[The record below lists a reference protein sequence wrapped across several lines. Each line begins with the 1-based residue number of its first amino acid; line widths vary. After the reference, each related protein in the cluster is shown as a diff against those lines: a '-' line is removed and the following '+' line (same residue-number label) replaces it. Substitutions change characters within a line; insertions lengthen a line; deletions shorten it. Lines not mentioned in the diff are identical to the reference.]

1 MQKPIICAPAIG
13 LFLLIASAFNGRA
26 QIGTALSFDGTN
38 DFVLPSANPFA
49 NVTNTFTI
57 EAWVKPAAA
66 RAVTTETNTGISG
79 TTSQRYAVF
88 PDQGDAAYGAG
99 HAGAGVSVGTNGI
112 SVFEHAANYLPSPLV
127 YANSSTGWMHVAV
140 VYSNRQPQL
149 YLNGVLA
156 RTGLASTKI
165 VHPSANLGEMGSVG
179 SGYGYFSGQLDE
191 FRVWNVARGA
201 GEIRS
206 NMFTVLSGAEPGLVV
221 NYHFNE
227 GTGGSTADSAALNGN
242 TTGNLSNGVAWVT
255 SSAPAA
261 GLAVTMAD
269 SLLIDTNGNGKAS
282 AGDTIRY
289 TITIQNSGTNT
300 LTNVVLNVPAT
311 ANNTLVPGSVKVPPK
326 GVDDGPAS
334 NSVPGNAFHVALN
347 TTFNLSA
354 PGLLSN
360 DSGSPV
366 AVASFGG
373 GSFPGAS
380 TTTAAGSS
388 ATNANVGTLTV
399 NANGSVVFT
408 PTATFN
414 GFATFQYRLTN
425 SLGSGLANVTIAVGT
440 RPQASNDVYL
450 VTGNTMI
457 DTTLGGFS
465 LSGALANDSGSGIRI
480 SANTTPASGTL
491 ALIPE
496 NGHFTYVPAP
506 GFVGTTTFNYT
517 ITNGFGPASGTVT
530 LNVSN
535 LLWYVDNSVTVN
547 GDGRSSSPFRQ
558 TSDFTA
564 VNDGGA
570 GHPANNDLIFL
581 RRGGGNYTSTVNLRA
596 GQRLIGDG
604 ATGTFASVFGFGL
617 APGSAWGPGALVPPL
632 AGLRPVIV
640 TTSGAGVNLGNGN
653 LVRDLNLHAAN
664 GRGIT
669 GTNVGALTISN
680 VVARAAGGAVLDL
693 SSGAAN
699 IILDSASSTN
709 STAQGINLSNIT
721 GTVTLN
727 AGTIL
732 NAGGAAFNVVG
743 GTVTVTYNGAI
754 SQSSN
759 APIVAVTNHATGTLT
774 FQTGALNASNGTGLQ
789 FDNADGTYNFLG
801 TVTLNGGDAGI
812 DIVNGS
818 GGNFTFNNAPISGPT
833 GIAFRVNGGGGSISH
848 RGAIAKNNAGVAVD
862 IQGRTGGSVTLH
874 SNITASA
881 GAGGIQV
888 QNCTGGTITF
898 AGPTKSLSTGV
909 NPGVNLVNNT
919 GTTINFTG
927 GGLGITTSS
936 GTGFNATGGGTVS
949 VTTGANNNT
958 VTTTT
963 GVGVNIVNTT
973 IGSAGATFRSISATN
988 GMNGIALTSTGNGF
1002 FTVTGDGSLTR
1013 NGSGGTIQGTLDD
1026 GVALTSANNVTLQ
1039 SMNFVNCGN
1048 TIPTSAAE
1056 ISSTTGD
1063 QTIQISGGANIV
1075 LSAVLI
1081 QNPTGSGMVVLNL
1094 GGTNR
1099 ITNSLFTAFA
1109 DGIRHGIYVNN
1120 VNVDMGLF
1128 EFRNSTIN
1136 NLLND
1141 AATFFFANGGN
1152 SNMRLDVKGSTFENL
1167 DNQAL
1172 TVAAG
1177 GTITASGTMTSTIGG
1192 PNPADR
1198 NFFRNARHFSVGGV
1212 NVSAENNLGI
1222 LVNNGATHNSTVEN
1236 NLFDNIAEDGTIAN
1250 TSVLR
1255 TQNSGGRLNVIVR
1268 SNVIQNINFQTGA
1281 GGRHIIG
1288 HVFEPVVFSA
1298 SDFSNLTFD
1307 GNTASNVTYTL
1318 TSREFIFVDY
1328 RPTAS
1333 GGSVRAINNNFNM
1346 PTAGSQQAIELR
1358 FRQTNPSTVNVLVG
1372 TNGMGPLGA
1381 VINTALSF
1389 LDIDAEA
1396 AATVNA
1402 SVFNN
1407 RFTNSNPTPGAG
1419 ISVASETVGTS
1430 TMCANISGNNLSA
1443 AGNVIDINQTG
1454 TLRITQA
1461 SAAAIQ
1467 TANGGAIVSVTG
1479 SPLFG
1484 QLACTVP

>member
-1 MQKPIICAPAIG
+1 
-13 LFLLIASAFNGRA
+13 LFLLTASGFQSPA

-38 DFVLPSANPFA
+38 DFVRPGTNAFT
-49 NVTNTFTI
+49 NVSNNFTI
-57 EAWVKPAAA
+57 ETWVRPTAA
-66 RAVTTETNTGISG
+66 RNPTPEATNGVDG
-79 TTSQRYAVF
+79 VVAQRYAVF
-88 PDQGDAAYGAG
+88 PDQGDFTYGAG
-99 HAGAGVSVGTNGI
+99 HAGAGFSMGTNGI
-112 SVFEHAANYLPSPLV
+112 SVFEHAANYLASPLV
-127 YANSSTGWMHVAV
+127 YAFATTGWTHVAV
-140 VYSNRQPQL
+140 VYLNQQPSL
-149 YLNGVLA
+149 YVNSVLA
-156 RTGLASTKI
+156 RTGLTSTKI
-165 VHPSANLGEMGSVG
+165 VHPSAGLGENGQ
-179 SGYGYFSGQLDE
+179 GYGYFSGQLDE
-191 FRVWNVARGA
+191 FRVWNVARA
-201 GEIRS
+201 PSEIRS
-206 NMFTVLSGAEPGLVV
+206 NMFSVLSGAEPGLVV

-227 GTGGSTADSAALNGN
+227 GMGLTTADSAALNGN

-255 SSAPAA
+255 SSAPAG
-261 GLAVTMAD
+261 GLSVTMAD

-311 ANNTLVPGSVKVPPK
+311 ANNTLVPDSVKVPPK
-326 GVDDGPAS
+326 GVDDGPARD
-334 NSVPGNAFHVALN
+334 SVPGNAFHVALN

-360 DSGSPV
+360 DSGNPV

-373 GSFPGAS
+373 GSFPGTS

-388 ATNANVGTLTV
+388 ATNVNVGTLTV

-425 SLGSGLANVTIAVGT
+425 SLGGGVANVTIAVGT
-440 RPQASNDVYL
+440 RPQASNDIYL

-506 GFVGTTTFNYT
+506 GFTGTVAFNYT
-517 ITNGFGPASGTVT
+517 ITNGLGAAGGTVT

-564 VNDGGA
+564 VNDGAA
-570 GHPANNDLIFL
+570 GHPGNNDLIFL

-632 AGLRPVIV
+632 AGMRPVIFV
-640 TTSGAGVNLGNGN
+640 TSGAGVNLGNGN
-653 LVRDLNLHAAN
+653 LVRDLNINVAS
-664 GRGIT
+664 GRGVT

-680 VVARAAGGAVLDL
+680 VVARATGGAVLDL
-693 SSGAAN
+693 HSGAAN
-699 IILDSASSTN
+699 IILDSAWSTN

-732 NAGGAAFNVVG
+732 NAGGAAFNVIG
-743 GTVTVTYNGAI
+743 GTVSVTYNGGI

-774 FQTGALNASNGTGLQ
+774 FQNGALNASNGTGLQ
-789 FDNADGTYNFLG
+789 FDNADGTYNFTG
-801 TVTLNGGDAGI
+801 AVTLNGGDAGI

-818 GGNFTFNNAPISGPT
+818 GGNFTFNNAPITGPS

-881 GAGGIQV
+881 GAGGILV
-888 QNCTGGTITF
+888 QNCTGGTISF
-898 AGPTKSLSTGV
+898 AAPSQSLSTGV
-909 NPGVNLVNNT
+909 NPGVSLVNNS
-919 GTTINFTG
+919 GATINFGG
-927 GGLGITTSS
+927 GGLGITTST
-936 GTGFNATGGGTVS
+936 GTGFNATGGGTVN
-949 VTTGANNNT
+949 VTGTGNT
-958 VTTTT
+958 ITSGNGTALNV
-963 GVGVNIVNTT
+963 VNTT
-973 IGSAGATFRSISATN
+973 IGVSGMTFRSISSTN
-988 GMNGIALTSTGNGF
+988 GINGIALTSTGNGF
-1002 FTVTGDGSLTR
+1002 LTVTGDGSLTR
-1013 NGSGGTIQGTLDD
+1013 NGSGGTIQSTLDD
-1026 GVALTSANNVTLQ
+1026 GVALTAANNVTLQ

-1048 TIPTSAAE
+1048 TVPTSAAE
-1056 ISSTTGD
+1056 ISGTAGD

-1136 NLLND
+1136 NSLND
-1141 AATFFFANGGN
+1141 AATFFFANSGN

-1177 GTITASGTMTSTIGG
+1177 GTIITSGIMTSTIGG

-1198 NFFRNARHFSVGGV
+1198 NFFRNARHFSVGGI
-1212 NVSAENNLGI
+1212 NVSAENNLGV
-1222 LVNNGATHNSTVEN
+1222 LVNNGATHNSIVEN

-1255 TQNSGGRLNVIVR
+1255 TQNSGGRLNAIVR
-1268 SNVIQNINFQTGA
+1268 SNVIQNINYQTGT
-1281 GGRHIIG
+1281 GGRHLIG
-1288 HVFEPVVFSA
+1288 HVFEPVAFSA

-1333 GGSVRAINNNFNM
+1333 GGSVRVINNNFNM
-1346 PTAGSQQAIELR
+1346 STPGSQQAIELR
-1358 FRQTNPSTVNVLVG
+1358 FRQTNPSTANVLVG
-1372 TNGMGPLGA
+1372 TNGMSPLGA
-1381 VINTALSF
+1381 VINTAVSF

-1396 AATVNA
+1396 AAVVNA

-1407 RFTNSNPTPGAG
+1407 RFTNLNAAPGFG
-1419 ISVASETVGTS
+1419 ISVASETAGTS

-1443 AGNVIDINQTG
+1443 AGNTIDINQTG

-1461 SAAAIQ
+1461 SAAAMQ
-1467 TANGGAIVSVTG
+1467 TANGGAMVTVTG

-1484 QLACTVP
+1484 QPACTVP